1 MTSWVRMDML
11 STISREKR
19 STLQLRVWLHLAV
32 AVAGLHLT
40 CRLADPSA
48 AASILHSSYSVVWFV
63 YFHKTGVLIVTNKR
77 CAVLRTRKTVQGSSR
92 GGRCGVWHRLGR
104 GCRNRWT
111 ERCGKDDDD
120 GDACWSGKADVGGI
134 SNSGCPGGTGRAAPD
149 SVGVQL
155 QQAGL
160 PRRIRV
166 SEAIAAAPSLYRA
179 TVAAEQLL
187 ADLGL
192 TEKRRD
198 FIEKLSGGQRR
209 RLDVALASAGD
220 PPLLVLD
227 EPTSGFVCVVR
238 PLRYLPCS
246 RLRACV
252 G

>member
-1 MTSWVRMDML
+1 M
-11 STISREKR
+11 
-19 STLQLRVWLHLAV
+19 
-32 AVAGLHLT
+32 
-40 CRLADPSA
+40 
-48 AASILHSSYSVVWFV
+48 
-63 YFHKTGVLIVTNKR
+63 
-77 CAVLRTRKTVQGSSR
+77 
-92 GGRCGVWHRLGR
+92 
-104 GCRNRWT
+104 
-111 ERCGKDDDD
+111 
-120 GDACWSGKADVGGI
+120 
-134 SNSGCPGGTGRAAPD
+134 
-149 SVGVQL
+149 
-155 QQAGL
+155 
-160 PRRIRV
+160 

-179 TVAAEQLL
+179 PVAAEQLL
-187 ADLGL
+187 ADMGL